1 MIPYENL
8 ARLNEPFFSEYE
20 RVFKSVLEGGWYVL
34 GGSVREFEASFSSFV
49 GVDHC
54 VGVANGLD
62 ALILSLKALEL
73 PLDSEVIVP
82 SNTYIATILA
92 IIQAGLKPVL
102 VEPDPR
108 TYNIDPGRISCK
120 ISAKTKAIM
129 VVHLYGK
136 CCEMDP
142 IIQLCSEYGLRLVED
157 CAQAHGAMYKGRM
170 AGSFGD
176 FGCFSFY
183 PTKNLGALGD
193 GGAVVC
199 SDAQLDERVRMLR
212 NYGSS
217 KKYYN
222 EVIGFNSRL
231 DEMQAAFLTVKLK
244 YLEKIT
250 AHKRELARLYD
261 YGLSDAFAKPIVDS
275 DFFDV
280 YHIYNICHPQ
290 RDRLRS
296 FLLDNGIG
304 SEIHY
309 PLPPHRQR
317 AMRGLISGEYPVAD
331 AIHQTTLSLPISY
344 FHTHENIRYVCSAA
358 NEFVSMHS

>member
-8 ARLNEPFFSEYE
+8 ARLNEPFFLEYE
-20 RVFKSVLEGGWYVL
+20 KAFKAVLEGGWYVL
-34 GGSVREFEASFSSFV
+34 GESVREFEASFSRFV

-54 VGVANGLD
+54 AGVANGLD

-73 PLDSEVIVP
+73 PLGSEVIVP

-92 IIQAGLKPVL
+92 IFQAGLEPVL
-102 VEPDPR
+102 IEPDPR
-108 TYNIDPGRISCK
+108 TYNIDPAQISRK

-142 IIQLCSEYGLRLVED
+142 ITQLCSEHGLFLIED
-157 CAQAHGAMYKGRM
+157 CAQAHGATYKGRM

-199 SDAQLDERVRMLR
+199 RDAQLDERVRMLR

-222 EVIGFNSRL
+222 DVVGFNSRL
-231 DEMQAAFLTVKLK
+231 DEVQAAFLTIKLK
-244 YLEKIT
+244 HLSKIT
-250 AHKRELARLYD
+250 THKRELAALYD
-261 YGLSDAFAKPIVDS
+261 NGLSDVFVKPVVDA

-290 RDRLRS
+290 RDRLKQ
-296 FLLDNGIG
+296 FLLENGIG

-317 AMRGLISGEYPVAD
+317 AMQGLLSGEYPIAD
-331 AIHQTTLSLPISY
+331 VIHQTTLSLPISY
-344 FHTHENIRYVCSAA
+344 FHTCEDIRHVCNVA
-358 NEFVSMHS
+358 NEFVSLHS